1 VVIHKAGGVADAQ
14 RIEGRPQVG
23 DSLPDTDTM
32 TPEDYRDAKARLG
45 LSNRQ
50 MATKLGLSRNA
61 ANAYANGTSR
71 IPLYIGL
78 ACAALLVGLPP
89 HTRARQSRVRRS
101 TEPLDLSQT
110 DSAVDPSTDTPITV

>member
-1 VVIHKAGGVADAQ
+1 
-14 RIEGRPQVG
+14 
-23 DSLPDTDTM
+23 
-32 TPEDYRDAKARLG
+32 
-45 LSNRQ
+45 

-78 ACAALLVGLPP
+78 VCAALLVGLAP
-89 HTRARQSRVRRS
+89 HARARQSRARRS

-110 DSAVDPSTDTPITV
+110 DSAVDPGTDTPITV

>member
-1 VVIHKAGGVADAQ
+1 M
-14 RIEGRPQVG
+14 
-23 DSLPDTDTM
+23 PDNDTM

-50 MATKLGLSRNA
+50 MAMKLGLSRNA

-89 HTRARQSRVRRS
+89 HTKARQSRARRN

-110 DSAVDPSTDTPITV
+110 DSAVDPGTDTPITV